1 MRSSATSGHPQPT
14 APGQSSSTGRAAL
27 DDLSTASIGDAA
39 DALSKKLL
47 SRPRQVALNYAIA
60 GAVYA
65 LIMAVAQL
73 RADGLEILPVR
84 FLFLFWVFVWPVVPT
99 IGIVAAST
107 RTGKGALTLLYF
119 LGLIA
124 ISAVAMALSP
134 ELTWSQAWLAWIMF
148 DLPATVLLLTCL
160 SPRIR
165 AVGPLILTFLLLALT
180 GSDVAVSIASSRD
193 SYLRA
198 FIDLTDLV
206 GLGAVGTFIALLAT
220 GFLMFA
226 VLGWAALQWIGRR
239 YQAKKMSDESVTVDS
254 VWMLFGVVHSVNLV
268 FGHPLWAL
276 AGVVAFLA
284 YKTSTRVGF
293 TWLARR
299 GAAASSSPTL
309 LVLRSFSIG
318 KASERLFDVIGRHWR
333 RVGSVQMIAGV
344 DLLSR
349 TVEPHEF
356 LEFVSGRLSR
366 RFIDG
371 EASLNLRMQER
382 DMAPDRDLR
391 YRVNEFFCYDDT
403 WKSVLS
409 RLVHESDA
417 VLMDLRGFSRE
428 NAGCVFELHELARL
442 VPMGR
447 VVFITDR
454 RTDEKLLADTLG
466 AGRAGVFRYT
476 TMRARELSQ
485 LMRALAAAATPLPR
499 VGV

>member
-1 MRSSATSGHPQPT
+1 VNGTVDPVTTALTGRLPFYLLLAAVATWPMAMGLLRLYTRAVTRSMRSSAHVGHPPPVGGDSARTGT
-14 APGQSSSTGRAAL
+14 AVLNDVPGPVT
-27 DDLSTASIGDAA
+27 GDAE
-39 DALSKKLL
+39 ALSRLLL
-47 SRPRQVALNYAIA
+47 SRPRQVAMVYAAAGIA
-60 GAVYA
+60 YA
-65 LIMAVAQL
+65 LILAVAQL
-73 RADGLEILPVR
+73 LADGLEILPVR

-107 RTGKGALTLLYF
+107 RTGKGALTLAYF

-124 ISAVAMALSP
+124 ISGVAMALSP
-134 ELTWSQAWLAWIMF
+134 NVIWSQAWLAWILF

-165 AVGPLILTFLLLALT
+165 AVGPLILTFLLLALI
-180 GSDVAVSIASSRD
+180 GSDVAVSVAGSRD

-198 FIDLTDLV
+198 IIELTDMV
-206 GLGAVGTFIALLAT
+206 GLGAVGTFVAMLGA
-220 GFLMFA
+220 GFLVFA
-226 VLGWAALQWIGRR
+226 VLGWGALVWIGRR
-239 YQAKKMSDESVTVDS
+239 YQAKKMSDESVTVDA

-276 AGVVAFLA
+276 AGVAALVA
-284 YKTSTRVGF
+284 YKASARVGF
-293 TWLARR
+293 RWLARR
-299 GAAASSSPTL
+299 SAATAKSPAL

-333 RVGSVQMIAGV
+333 RVGSMQMIAGV

-371 EASLNLRMQER
+371 EDSLNLRIRQR
-382 DMAPDRDLR
+382 DLEPDRDLR

-403 WKSVLS
+403 WKSALS

-417 VLMDLRGFSRE
+417 VLMDLRGF
-428 NAGCVFELHELARL
+428 
-442 VPMGR
+442 
-447 VVFITDR
+447 
-454 RTDEKLLADTLG
+454 
-466 AGRAGVFRYT
+466 
-476 TMRARELSQ
+476 
-485 LMRALAAAATPLPR
+485 
-499 VGV
+499 